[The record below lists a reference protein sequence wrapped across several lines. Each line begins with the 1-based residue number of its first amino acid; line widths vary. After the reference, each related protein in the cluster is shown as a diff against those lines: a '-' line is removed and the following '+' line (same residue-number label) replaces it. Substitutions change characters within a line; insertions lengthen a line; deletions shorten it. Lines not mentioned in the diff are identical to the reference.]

1 MPQIISRDT
10 VSDQQIIQSVQNAVK
25 ITSNL
30 RAAKNVEDIIRIV
43 RQLQTA
49 RAELSAQYNRI
60 GGNTVV
66 KF

>member
-49 RAELSAQYNRI
+49 RNELSAQYNRI